1 MICAFT
7 GHRPQRLPW
16 GGNEQDPRCLALKT
30 LLDAAVLQAAER
42 GCDTFLCGMAR
53 GCDTYFAETVLAHGL
68 RLEAVLPCPDQADRW
83 PEADRLR
90 YQELLLRC
98 AAIHVLEAAYSD
110 GCMLRRN
117 RAMVE
122 QSERCIVYCKKARGG
137 SFYTLQY
144 ARKRG
149 LRIEQLLPC
158 ALCTE

>member
-117 RAMVE
+117 RAMVDRADLLITVYDG
-122 QSERCIVYCKKARGG
+122 QGGGTASTIRCARERGV
-137 SFYTLQY
+137 
-144 ARKRG
+144 
-149 LRIEQLLPC
+149 ELLPLWC
-158 ALCTE
+158 